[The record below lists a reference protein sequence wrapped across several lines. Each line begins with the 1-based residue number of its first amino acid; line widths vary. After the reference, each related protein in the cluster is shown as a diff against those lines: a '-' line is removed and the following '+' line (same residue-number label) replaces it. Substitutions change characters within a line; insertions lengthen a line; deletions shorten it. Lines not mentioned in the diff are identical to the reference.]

1 MREGVNRNLLLA
13 RQVHLGHALC
23 DGCSSMVERQP
34 QKKCHKGSIPFAHQ
48 SIIQLPVHVTGSRR
62 TKMMNMKSLIAI
74 YDWLTEQPG
83 DESKKHAED
92 LEKLIFDDL
101 MFREKILQSYTRHP
115 DIES

>member
-1 MREGVNRNLLLA
+1 
-13 RQVHLGHALC
+13 
-23 DGCSSMVERQP
+23 
-34 QKKCHKGSIPFAHQ
+34 
-48 SIIQLPVHVTGSRR
+48 
-62 TKMMNMKSLIAI
+62 MMNMKSLIAI

-101 MFREKILQSYTRHP
+101 MFREKILQSYTRNR